1 MNNKLLYQLRVDL
14 EHDAAQELINT
25 KNINSCKNLGN
36 IIKEENGELVCQ
48 FLAFSKFVEECE
60 QDNLTDSPLYK
71 WTKDTIENKVKKE
84 KYMKS
89 FTIYIKNQ
97 QLYEKEVA
105 DRIENKIINLGCRCI
120 LKVNKYNS
128 DPKNNPQPPKK
139 YFK

>member
-1 MNNKLLYQLRVDL
+1 MNSKLLYQLRVDL
-14 EHDAAQELINT
+14 EKGAAQELINT
-25 KNINSCKNLGN
+25 KNINSCKNLGD